1 MNPKILVVDDES
13 DQCEVISY
21 YLANRGYEV
30 ITANS
35 TREALAKLLMERPA
49 LILLDIRMPE
59 MDGIECLRRIR
70 KLDEE
75 IPVIMVT
82 CVTDLDT
89 AQKALELGA
98 VDYITKPLGYSALE
112 TAISTYLLVKSLN
125 EQKGDS

>member
-1 MNPKILVVDDES
+1 MSAKILVVDDES
-13 DQCEVISY
+13 DLCEVISY
-21 YLANRGYEV
+21 YLNKRGYSV
-30 ITANS
+30 VTANN
-35 TREALAKLLMERPA
+35 TQEGLAKLLLEKPS
-49 LILLDIRMPE
+49 LILLDIRMPG

-75 IPVIMVT
+75 VLVIMVT

-89 AQKALELGA
+89 AKKALELGA
-98 VDYITKPLGYSALE
+98 IDYITKPLGFSALE